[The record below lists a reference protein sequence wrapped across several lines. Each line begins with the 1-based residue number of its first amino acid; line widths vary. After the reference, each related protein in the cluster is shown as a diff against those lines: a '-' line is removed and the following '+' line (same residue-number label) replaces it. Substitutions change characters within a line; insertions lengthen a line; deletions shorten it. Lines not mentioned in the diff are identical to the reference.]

1 MYEVDYML
9 QISNKNNFTFKKIN
23 PYYLNRAKEEKALM
37 NGCTG
42 ELLEDLMY
50 DVFMKKIPTQDG
62 IDTIRAIKPY
72 ANNIKPFV
80 EPVEQ
85 AFVAKLKRDN
95 KKINN
100 NFNK

>member
-1 MYEVDYML
+1 MIKVGN
-9 QISNKNNFTFKKIN
+9 SNDLNFKAVN

-50 DVFMKKIPTQDG
+50 DVFMKKIPTKDG

-72 ANNIKPFV
+72 ANNIKAFV
-80 EPVEQ
+80 EPVEA
-85 AFVAKLKRDN
+85 AFLSKLKRDS
-95 KKINN
+95 KKINS

>member
-1 MYEVDYML
+1 
-9 QISNKNNFTFKKIN
+9 
-23 PYYLNRAKEEKALM
+23 M

-50 DVFMKKIPTQDG
+50 DVFMKKIPTKDG